1 MGVCMKRKI
10 GLINKATIENI
21 AYLIY
26 HAEQLDLPLEQ
37 DYEKL
42 IHNDLSELNK
52 QLHTKLSYDDAEN
65 IFNLIIDY
73 GEHCS
78 ENSFKE
84 GMISGIRLCKELL
97 YT

>member
-1 MGVCMKRKI
+1 M
-10 GLINKATIENI
+10 AH
-21 AYLIY
+21 LIY
-26 HAEQLDLPLEQ
+26 NAEQLDIPTEH

-52 QLHTKLSYDDAEN
+52 QLHTKLSYDYAEN

-84 GMISGIRLCKELL
+84 GMISGIRLYKELL

>member
-1 MGVCMKRKI
+1 MDMNKRTTTFDRV
-10 GLINKATIENI
+10 TISNM

-26 HAEQLDLPLEQ
+26 NSEQLDLPLEQ

-52 QLHTKLSYDDAEN
+52 QLHAKLSYDDAEN
-65 IFNLIIDY
+65 ILNLIIDY

-84 GMISGIRLCKELL
+84 GMISGIRLYKELL

>member
-1 MGVCMKRKI
+1 MNKLME
-10 GLINKATIENI
+10 LINIKYIS
-21 AYLIY
+21 YLIY
-26 HAEQLDLPLEQ
+26 HSEQLDIPKEQ
-37 DYEKL
+37 DYEVL

-78 ENSFKE
+78 EKCFEE

-97 YT
+97 II

>member
-1 MGVCMKRKI
+1 MMNRKH
-10 GLINKATIENI
+10 LTDNATISNL

-26 HAEQLDLPLEQ
+26 HSEQLDIPSEQ
-37 DYEKL
+37 DHEQL
-42 IHNDLSELNK
+42 VHNDLSKLNK
-52 QLHTKLSYDDAEN
+52 QLHAKLSYDDAEN
-65 IFNLIIDY
+65 LFNLIIDY

-84 GMISGIRLCKELL
+84 GMISGIRLYKELL

>member
-1 MGVCMKRKI
+1 MKRQI
-10 GLINKATIENI
+10 SLINKATIENI
-21 AYLIY
+21 SYLIY
-26 HAEQLDLPLEQ
+26 HSEQLDIPKDQ
-37 DYEKL
+37 DYEVL

-52 QLHTKLSYDDAEN
+52 QLHDKLSYDDAEN

-78 ENSFKE
+78 EKYFEE
-84 GMISGIRLCKELL
+84 GMISGIRLFKEIL